1 MAPLPSWEDLEPVV
15 PQMVATMRHY
25 LTQIDCVLRPERVRR
40 SAGLATVFKLIEAAS
55 EHSRKVNGTAPGR
68 ARARRRDVREG
79 SAHRA
84 AKPGRNR
91 GRRVIKSRHTD
102 PLPLTISP
110 LLTWVR
116 PGARLSP

>member
-68 ARARRRDVREG
+68 ARAR
-79 SAHRA
+79 HRA